1 MRESGRTKAMLCE
14 LVIVA
19 LFLALSAMTLLRLFA
34 ASNNISRESAA
45 FTRAAI
51 LAQDALERFTA
62 GETLPEREEYAL
74 DGERYVVTC
83 NIQTEVG
90 DAGALET
97 CTVTVSSDEKMVT
110 EMQTACYRPERS
122 AP

>member
-1 MRESGRTKAMLCE
+1 MQESGRTKAMLCE

-45 FTRAAI
+45 LTQATI
-51 LAQDALERFTA
+51 LAQDALERFIA
-62 GETLPEREEYAL
+62 GEELPGREEHTLGGETYAVL
-74 DGERYVVTC
+74 SAVEAA
-83 NIQTEVG
+83 

-97 CTVTVSSDEKMVT
+97 CTVTVLRGEETVAR
-110 EMQTACYRPERS
+110 MQTACYRLERS